1 MGASALY
8 TGLRLAL
15 FSLAGLPALALATPY
30 NVSNAQQHQH
40 WQSMTLSLGDER
52 HFRAV
57 ETHSYSDATFSVNAT
72 QGVCDLPWLEMRVTL
87 DALQGSDTTLNMVP
101 TLVRVDEHTIR
112 QGVAEFIT
120 QRGDDGF
127 YAHFYLNEL
136 DALLKEMHRGEQLF
150 VAFEQGERE
159 PWHMTFSLR
168 GAADA
173 LAHLQASCTGDALLS
188 PPVTPSLYSEIA
200 SIGAGRENQ

>member
-8 TGLRLAL
+8 TGLRLAV
-15 FSLAGLPALALATPY
+15 FSLVGVPALALATSY
-30 NVSNAQQHQH
+30 NVSDTQQHQH
-40 WQSMTLSLGDER
+40 WQSMVLSLGDEH

-72 QGVCDLPWLEMRVTL
+72 HGVCDLPWLEMRVTL
-87 DALQGSDTTLNMVP
+87 DTLQGSDTTLNMVP
-101 TLVRVDEHTIR
+101 TLVRVDKHAIR

-136 DALLKEMHRGEQLF
+136 DALLEEMGNGKQLF
-150 VAFEQGERE
+150 VAFEQGERD
-159 PWHMTFSLR
+159 PWHMTFSLQ

-173 LAHLQASCTGDALLS
+173 LAHLQANCTGDAL
-188 PPVTPSLYSEIA
+188 PPPAFSLYSEIA